1 MVRLIVLILAAC
13 CVGNASRAQ
22 VLDVTLN
29 GPSSPMHL
37 NGDDAGPTGQGALLC
52 DVSLAADAGGA
63 WDLTSLVFTASGTG
77 SHDTAYSAIAV
88 FEDDGSGTWDG
99 SPPDALAAQA
109 AAGFVSGT
117 VTFNLAATTLPDTTQ
132 RRFFL
137 VGLLNG
143 TATSGQ
149 TFNAALTGVVATP
162 PPGGIITGL
171 PTPASTALVIDSAF
185 LRLTNGFN
193 QPAAP
198 WHLAGEPGTYGI
210 GQFRAFALND
220 AVTLSGF
227 TLTCLGSGD
236 WSQGVDQVAGV
247 QVYRDNGDAAFSPA
261 TDMLVFEGGGITT
274 VDATF
279 TTPVAMPVST
289 SADLWILLT
298 VTPNAGSTAI
308 ASAETFTMSVLAPG
322 DVQAS
327 APVAVGPPTPQ
338 CAVLSAVNFNLTS
351 FSPLEAEQ
359 AGGDQIVING
369 SGFLLPFSVEI
380 GGVACP
386 GTAIVQNG
394 TMVTGLQVP
403 PGKGK
408 KLTIRIKSAGLDVK
422 APLRFSYEGEDDEE
436 DEEGCALV
444 PGRSPWI
451 PAIPLAIGMAIWVSR
466 RRRLLADTVE

>member
-1 MVRLIVLILAAC
+1 MARLVILILLAC
-13 CVGNASRAQ
+13 SVGSVSRAQ
-22 VLDVTLN
+22 VLDAILN
-29 GPSSPMHL
+29 GPTAPMQV
-37 NGDDAGPTGQGALLC
+37 NSDDAGPTGQGVLLC
-52 DVSLAADAGGA
+52 DVTLAADAGGA
-63 WDLTSLVFTASGTG
+63 WDLTSLIFTASGTG

-88 FEDDGSGTWDG
+88 FEDDGNGTWDG
-99 SPPDALAAQA
+99 SPVDALAAQA
-109 AAGFVSGT
+109 AAGFVSGSAS
-117 VTFNLAATTLPDTTQ
+117 FNLAATALADSAQ

-149 TFNAALTGVVATP
+149 TFNAELTGVVTTP
-162 PPGGIITGL
+162 PPGGTINGL
-171 PTPASTALVIDSAF
+171 PTAASTALVIDSAF

-193 QPAAP
+193 QPAEP
-198 WHLAGEPGTYGI
+198 WHIAGEPGTYGI

-227 TLTCLGSGD
+227 TLTCLGNGD

-247 QVYRDNGDAAFSPA
+247 QIYRDNGDAAFSLA
-261 TDMLVFEGGGITT
+261 TDTLVFEGGGVTA

-279 TTPVAMPVST
+279 TTPVAMPAST

-298 VTPNAGSTAI
+298 VTPDAGSTAI

-338 CAVLSAVNFNLTS
+338 CAVLSAVKFNPTS
-351 FSPLEAEQ
+351 FSPLEGKQ
-359 AGGDQIVING
+359 AGGDSIVING

-394 TMVTGLQVP
+394 TTVTGLFVP
-403 PGKGK
+403 PGEGK

-422 APLRFSYEGEDDEE
+422 SPFRFSYEGGDDEE
-436 DEEGCALV
+436 DDEGCAV
-444 PGRSPWI
+444 STARSPWV
-451 PAIPLAIGMAIWVSR
+451 PAIPLAIGMAVWRVR
-466 RRRLLADTVE
+466 RRRLLA